1 MKYITQVLIFFV
13 IVVCTQ
19 IAHAEVY
26 FVPEKSNVSRII
38 TENAHILI
46 SGEITKEDVSKLNSL
61 LAQQH
66 VYLMAS
72 TPEGTPIVLLDSR
85 GGDIKAALEIGRILR
100 SISAWTIVDDGK
112 SCNSACVFLF
122 SAGVKRDIFGNGR
135 LGLHSPR
142 SYYSEFAP
150 LSKYEASDQLINI
163 CRNYM
168 DEMGISN
175 QVFSDMLQTPS
186 QSVNFVDRFYAESH
200 GLVGIAPLEEWGRTP
215 LEEWGRAKRHS
226 PHQR

>member
-72 TPEGTPIVLLDSR
+72 TPGGTPIVLLDSR

-142 SYYSEFAP
+142 SY
-150 LSKYEASDQLINI
+150 QIINK

-175 QVFSDMLQTPS
+175 QVFSDMLQTSS